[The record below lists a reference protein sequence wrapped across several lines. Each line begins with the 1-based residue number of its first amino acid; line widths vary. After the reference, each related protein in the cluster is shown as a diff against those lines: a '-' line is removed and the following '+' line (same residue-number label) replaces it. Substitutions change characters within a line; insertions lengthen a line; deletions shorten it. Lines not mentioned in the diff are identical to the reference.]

1 MDDKL
6 RNKLEEEY
14 RNSRNI
20 ICGCEEISFENFSE
34 FRVAELSSEFR
45 KKFKERILKDT
56 KIKKPNIL
64 KVDSFLN
71 HKLDIKL
78 LKEIGEEFSRRF
90 RNEKIDKIVT
100 IETSGISIATVT
112 AQYFDDVD
120 VLFAKKSASKNLDD
134 DIYRKSV
141 YSFSKNKEYNVMI
154 NKEYLKKGENV
165 LILDDF
171 LADGISI
178 LALIEILK
186 EAEVNIVGLG
196 IVIEKSYQEGI
207 DKILSKGIKVE
218 SLVKIKSLND
228 NIEFME

>member
-45 KKFKERILKDT
+45 KKFKERILKDA

-78 LKEIGEEFSRRF
+78 LKEIGEEFARIF
-90 RNEKIDKIVT
+90 RK
-100 IETSGISIATVT
+100 ETSGISIATVT

-228 NIEFME
+228 NI

>member
-45 KKFKERILKDT
+45 KKFKES

-78 LKEIGEEFSRRF
+78 LKEIGEEFSRIF
-90 RNEKIDKIVT
+90 RKEKIDKIVT

>member
-1 MDDKL
+1 
-6 RNKLEEEY
+6 
-14 RNSRNI
+14 
-20 ICGCEEISFENFSE
+20 
-34 FRVAELSSEFR
+34 
-45 KKFKERILKDT
+45 
-56 KIKKPNIL
+56 
-64 KVDSFLN
+64 
-71 HKLDIKL
+71 
-78 LKEIGEEFSRRF
+78 
-90 RNEKIDKIVT
+90 
-100 IETSGISIATVT
+100 
-112 AQYFDDVD
+112 
-120 VLFAKKSASKNLDD
+120 
-134 DIYRKSV
+134 
-141 YSFSKNKEYNVMI
+141 MI
-154 NKEYLKKGENV
+154 NKEYLKKDENV

>member
-1 MDDKL
+1 
-6 RNKLEEEY
+6 
-14 RNSRNI
+14 
-20 ICGCEEISFENFSE
+20 
-34 FRVAELSSEFR
+34 
-45 KKFKERILKDT
+45 
-56 KIKKPNIL
+56 
-64 KVDSFLN
+64 
-71 HKLDIKL
+71 
-78 LKEIGEEFSRRF
+78 
-90 RNEKIDKIVT
+90 
-100 IETSGISIATVT
+100 
-112 AQYFDDVD
+112 
-120 VLFAKKSASKNLDD
+120 
-134 DIYRKSV
+134 
-141 YSFSKNKEYNVMI
+141 MI

-228 NIEFME
+228 IIEFME

>member
-1 MDDKL
+1 
-6 RNKLEEEY
+6 
-14 RNSRNI
+14 
-20 ICGCEEISFENFSE
+20 
-34 FRVAELSSEFR
+34 
-45 KKFKERILKDT
+45 
-56 KIKKPNIL
+56 
-64 KVDSFLN
+64 
-71 HKLDIKL
+71 
-78 LKEIGEEFSRRF
+78 
-90 RNEKIDKIVT
+90 
-100 IETSGISIATVT
+100 
-112 AQYFDDVD
+112 
-120 VLFAKKSASKNLDD
+120 
-134 DIYRKSV
+134 
-141 YSFSKNKEYNVMI
+141 MI
-154 NKEYLKKGENV
+154 NKEYLKKGENI

>member
-1 MDDKL
+1 
-6 RNKLEEEY
+6 
-14 RNSRNI
+14 
-20 ICGCEEISFENFSE
+20 
-34 FRVAELSSEFR
+34 
-45 KKFKERILKDT
+45 
-56 KIKKPNIL
+56 
-64 KVDSFLN
+64 
-71 HKLDIKL
+71 
-78 LKEIGEEFSRRF
+78 
-90 RNEKIDKIVT
+90 
-100 IETSGISIATVT
+100 
-112 AQYFDDVD
+112 
-120 VLFAKKSASKNLDD
+120 
-134 DIYRKSV
+134 
-141 YSFSKNKEYNVMI
+141 MI